1 MLDIATGALTTVNL
15 SATAQASTQPV
26 AQMSLR
32 GDLLQWTTDGSH
44 MVLDLS
50 NNSLWSL
57 PSSQG
62 FDVAY
67 AAHGWVGWQVASPDP
82 AGLASVTVAR
92 WAR

>member
-1 MLDIATGALTTVNL
+1 VLDIATGALTTVNL

-26 AQMSLR
+26 TQMSLK
-32 GDLLQWTTDGSH
+32 GDLLQWTTEGSH

-57 PSSQG
+57 PSAKG
-62 FDVAY
+62 FDSAY
-67 AAHGWVGWQVASPDP
+67 AAHGWVGWQVAPADP